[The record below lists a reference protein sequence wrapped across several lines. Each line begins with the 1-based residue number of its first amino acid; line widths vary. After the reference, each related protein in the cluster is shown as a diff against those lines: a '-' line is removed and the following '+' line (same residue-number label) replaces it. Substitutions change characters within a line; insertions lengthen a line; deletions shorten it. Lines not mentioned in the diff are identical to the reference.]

1 MIRRLVRRIAFDRRG
16 VAALEFAIIAP
27 VMLALMGGVVE
38 VGALIRT
45 YVAVHRLTMQFAV
58 SFADCPD
65 TSSTSGGTG
74 ACGSEISNYTS
85 ADSISNFMPQLKPA
99 NLTLSLVQVQ
109 FSGATPSVTYPAG
122 GTLTSAQTSALATL
136 YSSVPASYTGT
147 VDAVVV
153 TSSYQ
158 YSLIAF
164 GAVMAPIIGSS
175 FTISYTVAQLK

>member
-1 MIRRLVRRIAFDRRG
+1 MRRLIHCLVGSRRG

-27 VMLALMGGVVE
+27 VLVALMAGVVE

-65 TSSTSGGTG
+65 TSATSGGTG
-74 ACGSEISNYTS
+74 ACGSEISKYTS
-85 ADSISNFMPQLKPA
+85 SSTISNFMPQLNPA

-109 FSGATPSVTYPAG
+109 FNGASPSVTYPAG
-122 GTLTSAQTSALATL
+122 TSLTSAQTSALTTL

-147 VDAVVV
+147 VNAVVV

-164 GAVMAPIIGSS
+164 KTVMAPIIGSA